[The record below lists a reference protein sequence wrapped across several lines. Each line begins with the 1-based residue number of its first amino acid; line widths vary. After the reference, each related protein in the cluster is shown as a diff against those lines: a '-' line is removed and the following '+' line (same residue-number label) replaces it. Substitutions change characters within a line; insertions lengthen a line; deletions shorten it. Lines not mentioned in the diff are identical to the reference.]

1 MLSQSKLALTSFS
14 EVTPV
19 YIHVHGNDLIMNR
32 QKPPRV
38 ERDGRRRVAGRDG
51 VPLASREVSHDCQG
65 LATEEEISQQAF
77 FLDHHLMM
85 LSNGSSP
92 QSTYLLHREALREG
106 GGTLEG
112 ALDYI
117 ERIQESRASRHLP
130 FERRY
135 VYVYVCTYILLIF
148 SDVHE
153 ITEQNPRRNP
163 VRPSLQRFIRH
174 DILLA
179 GEEHP

>member
-1 MLSQSKLALTSFS
+1 MM
-14 EVTPV
+14 
-19 YIHVHGNDLIMNR
+19 I
-32 QKPPRV
+32 KPPRSP
-38 ERDGRRRVAGRDG
+38 EEDGRRWVAGSDG

-65 LATEEEISQQAF
+65 LAIEEEISQQAF

-85 LSNGSSP
+85 LSNGSSSE
-92 QSTYLLHREALREG
+92 STYLLHREALREG

-130 FERRY
+130 FERRYVY